1 LSTLCGEL
9 NAKQLCL
16 RDDVLMELSK
26 ASDLGAFLKIFI
38 ILNEWGKLSLHWR
51 FIRDDVAGI
60 IARKLASD
68 AIRNSTS
75 PTAFKPLH
83 DLK

>member
-38 ILNEWGKLSLHWR
+38 ISMNGESL
-51 FIRDDVAGI
+51 
-60 IARKLASD
+60 
-68 AIRNSTS
+68 
-75 PTAFKPLH
+75 AFTGVSSETTLQE
-83 DLK
+83 